1 MPSPAYDLIFD
12 KHAFR
17 AEIIFVGTRCSQDDR
32 LRDYRTGALH
42 FVRAGC
48 AEVMGA
54 GPVPLRID
62 EPSLVFFPN
71 ACPHWVRAVDD
82 RGFDLVCAL
91 ASFDETFS
99 RALRLSMP
107 GVVVLPLGESAGIGT
122 LLDAFFSEACSSA
135 PGSKQLAERLC
146 EVVLGHLVRHGVASG
161 RLDAGL
167 LAAAS
172 DRRVAAA
179 LQAIHTRF
187 DQDLDVDA
195 LAREAGMS
203 RTRFVERFKALVG
216 ASPHHYLVGY
226 RIGVAQRL
234 LTSRLPVKAVAQ
246 RVGFATAS
254 AFVRRF
260 KELVG
265 QSPAAWAAPRAE

>member
-1 MPSPAYDLIFD
+1 MTSPAYELIFD

-17 AEIIFVGTRCSQDDR
+17 AEIIFVGTRCAQDDR
-32 LRDYRTGALH
+32 LRDYRTGVLH

-48 AEVMGA
+48 AEVLGT
-54 GPVPLRID
+54 GPAPLRIE
-62 EPSLVFFPN
+62 EPSLVFIPH
-71 ACPHWVRAVDD
+71 ACPHWVRAVDE

-91 ASFDETFS
+91 THFDETFS

-107 GVVVLPLGESAGIGT
+107 GVVVLPLGESAGVGT
-122 LLDAFFSEACSSA
+122 VLEAFFAEACSGA

-146 EVVLGHLVRHGVASG
+146 EVVLGHLVRHGVSAG
-161 RLDAGL
+161 RLDAGV

-172 DRRVAAA
+172 DRRIAAA
-179 LQAIHTRF
+179 LQVIHTRF
-187 DQDLDVDA
+187 AEELDIDS

-203 RTRFVERFKALVG
+203 RSRFVERFKALVG

-234 LTSRLPVKAVAQ
+234 LASRLPVKAVAQ

-265 QSPAAWAAPRAE
+265 QSPAAWAK